1 MPAADREPADVFKM
15 IKCFGYFQRNLIS
28 EVDSLIVNN
37 SANQIACD
45 SKAVVIDSKDTRSG
59 LEAEKGMILVPW
71 AYIM

>member
-1 MPAADREPADVFKM
+1 M

-45 SKAVVIDSKDTRSG
+45 SKAVVIDSKDTRSA
-59 LEAEKGMILVPW
+59 LEAEKGMILVL
-71 AYIM
+71 